1 VGPSGKSETPS
12 QVAAAL
18 FREAHMPKS
27 SGRRK
32 QALRES
38 VIVCPFKEFCA
49 KRSFSV
55 VTGCRLIAAGKI
67 KVTQLLPR
75 PVGIR
80 EGHAREYL
88 DACLR
93 RVS

>member
-1 VGPSGKSETPS
+1 VLS
-12 QVAAAL
+12 QVAAAF
-18 FREAHMPKS
+18 FREALMPES
-27 SGRRK
+27 SELTRRRK

-38 VIVCPFKEFCA
+38 VIVCPFKEFRA